1 MWNLAIKTLLAD
13 PGKLGTALLGLTFT
27 LVLVN
32 IQGGL
37 FIGLIRKVSLMVD
50 NGDAHI
56 WVGHRG
62 MHNVDFAEDI
72 PRWWV
77 ERIRGLP
84 GVELAAPY
92 LIGWSS
98 MTLPNGSR
106 EAVVV
111 VGTEPPAL
119 LGNAWRVRVGRAE
132 DVIQPDAIIVDLME
146 RPKLLWPRLGEVR
159 EIGGHRAR
167 IVAFSEGV
175 MGFLVAPYVFTTID
189 RAARYC
195 QKDPQFCSYLLV
207 RARPGTDLEKL
218 CAEIRARI
226 PEADAYVRD
235 DYSAL
240 SVDFWMRRTGLGIS
254 FGAATAL
261 GMLVGLVIVAQTM
274 YAAVLDRMP
283 EYAALKAMGATGRH
297 LLVILQCQALFLATV
312 AATLGM
318 LAVFCVQWLYSTP
331 RAPIWIP
338 WWLSSGSC
346 ALAWLIASASAAL
359 PYRRLRAA
367 DPMAALT

>member
-1 MWNLAIKTLLAD
+1 MWNLAIRTLLAD
-13 PGKLGTALLGLTFT
+13 RGKLGTALLGLIFT

-32 IQGGL
+32 VQGGL

-50 NGDAHI
+50 YGDADI

-72 PRWWV
+72 PRAWV
-77 ERIRGLP
+77 HRIRGLP
-84 GVELAAPY
+84 GVQAAVPY

-98 MTLPNGSR
+98 MTLPDGSR

-111 VGTEPPAL
+111 VGTEPPTL
-119 LGNAWRVRVGRAE
+119 LGNAWKLAHGEAA
-132 DVIQPDAIIVDLME
+132 DILQPDGIIVDVLE
-146 RPKLLWPRLGEVR
+146 RPKLQWPELGEVR
-159 EIGGHRAR
+159 EIGGRRAR
-167 IVAFSEGV
+167 VVAFSRGV
-175 MGFLVAPYVFTTID
+175 MGFLVAPYVFTTLD
-189 RAARYC
+189 RAAAYC
-195 QKDPQFCSYLLV
+195 NKDPAMCSYLLV
-207 RARPGTDLEKL
+207 RATPGTDLDAL
-218 CAEIRARI
+218 AARIRQRI
-226 PEADAYVRD
+226 PEADVYVRD
-235 DYSAL
+235 DYSRL

-254 FGAATAL
+254 FGAATLL

-297 LLVILQCQALFLATV
+297 LWLILLCQACFLASLACVVGISLV
-312 AATLGM
+312 AAI
-318 LAVFCVQWLYSTP
+318 QWFYSTP

-338 WWLSSGSC
+338 WWLSAGSC
-346 ALAWLIASASAAL
+346 LFALLIAIASASL
-359 PYRRLRAA
+359 PYSRLRRA